1 MKKLFLII
9 FGIGILGS
17 GITVVVTI
25 LAFSVILVEA
35 FVWMKLWNWLI
46 VPVFA
51 VSPFSYLM
59 SFVVAF
65 LADYVFT
72 VFGDGNYRKFKSK
85 DGKIVL
91 DADAGTAIVEKVIK
105 LAFFLLFGWLIHI
118 TVF

>member
-9 FGIGILGS
+9 FGMGILGS
-17 GITVVVTI
+17 GITVMVIVFAMACA
-25 LAFSVILVEA
+25 LAEA

-65 LADYVFT
+65 LAGYAFT

-91 DADAGTAIVEKVIK
+91 DADAGTAIVERVIK